1 MKIIFRFIFN
11 TSVYR
16 SLEDS
21 YNDKYEYVIPNITL
35 NKFFASENYGY
46 GNLQSN
52 FKIRNYDTNK
62 FERFLENDLDWSFDK
77 SLAKSFYNGKFLAK
91 LKNF

>member
-1 MKIIFRFIFN
+1 MKIIFRFILIRVFID
-11 TSVYR
+11 
-16 SLEDS
+16 LKDS

-52 FKIRNYDTNK
+52 FKIEIMIQINLRD
-62 FERFLENDLDWSFDK
+62 F
-77 SLAKSFYNGKFLAK
+77 
-91 LKNF
+91 